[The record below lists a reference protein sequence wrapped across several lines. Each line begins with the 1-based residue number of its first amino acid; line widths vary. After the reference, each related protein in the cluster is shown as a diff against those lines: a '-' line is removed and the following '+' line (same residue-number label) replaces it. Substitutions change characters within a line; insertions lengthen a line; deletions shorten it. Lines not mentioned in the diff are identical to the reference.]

1 VISSIQFENAQKI
14 IVDYKLQ
21 LERGIDNESIVTHV
35 DIQNKISKKTFFAL
49 QCYYSEILDK
59 KLEWNDLKAM
69 DLEQL
74 KSIDFIKLR
83 GYRGFGAIAELKLL
97 NVICLSS
104 KMSDILT

>member
-1 VISSIQFENAQKI
+1 VITSIQFENAQKI

-21 LERGIDNESIVTHV
+21 LERGIDNESIVIHV

-49 QCYYSEILDK
+49 HCYYSEILDK
-59 KLEWNDLKAM
+59 KLELNDLKAM
-69 DLEQL
+69 DIEQL

-83 GYRGFGAIAELKLL
+83 RYRGFGAIAEFKLL